1 MMLSNLKGGA
11 RASSL
16 LKNTRVAPSVLE
28 ALTRELRGVQMAKD
42 YVADCSEIR
51 TVNAAG
57 KRSKTADPTM
67 TVGPSDKPHLFCAS
81 PAIAA
86 ANPPDDE
93 EDDLIP
99 RTEAERTGEVLEK
112 LTDAELASSPEL
124 REAKRKY
131 LVAKKL
137 KEIVEN
143 TAAEK
148 AVDVA
153 KYVRIIKTIATLL
166 LRNAAY
172 KKKGLEDDAKTWNS
186 TYAAYDV
193 DKHRMKKAEFE
204 QLTAELKLDVL
215 LLELDVGT
223 DQEKQAKKAAAYLFF
238 AERQCA
244 AVVKPMKECKTGM
257 ADVADYAT
265 GSPVSQAVACARVGK
280 TKQCT
285 SKRSMDLYNGESKIA
300 DLTKLLTKLN
310 RDEKAAREL
319 KAKKDAAAFSLSGGS
334 QLRDLLARA

>member
-57 KRSKTADPTM
+57 VSEAWKKSKTADPTM

-81 PAIAA
+81 PAKVTA
-86 ANPPDDE
+86 PDDE

-112 LTDAELASSPEL
+112 LSDAELASSPEL
-124 REAKRKY
+124 KEAKRKY

-172 KKKGLEDDAKTWNS
+172 KKNELQEDAKKWSS
-186 TYAAYDV
+186 TYDA
-193 DKHRMKKAEFE
+193 KIHRMKETEFD
-204 QLTAELKLDVL
+204 QLVSELK
-215 LLELDVGT
+215 VGT
-223 DQEKQAKKAAAYLFF
+223 FQTMDTVEMQAKKAAAYLFF

-265 GSPVSQAVACARVGK
+265 GSPVSQNVACARVGK

-285 SKRSMDLYNGESKIA
+285 SARSMELYRGESKIA